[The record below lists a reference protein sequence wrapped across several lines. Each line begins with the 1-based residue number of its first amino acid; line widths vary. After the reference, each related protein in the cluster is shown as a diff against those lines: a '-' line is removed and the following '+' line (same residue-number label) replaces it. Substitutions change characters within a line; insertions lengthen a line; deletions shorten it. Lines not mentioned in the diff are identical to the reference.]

1 MSEQKN
7 PKFHTSTAGIPERY
21 KFLEQE
27 SLSQLQLLELSNNKF
42 FEKFKSLLKKY
53 NIKFKG
59 VQYNDSIDERV
70 IMNYIRKYKLDVDEN
85 FYKELADLLKID
97 FISNR
102 ELVSNFDL
110 ATILPYNTIRKNLIF
125 ITEITDDY
133 IKVAT
138 SNPFSIKIFDELEK
152 IFNRRV
158 KLGIASYDAIEIAL
172 DFGYKDEHAYKA
184 MSELRER
191 NPADSAYKVIYPWQK
206 YFIYLVCILL
216 GASAILGNVTIFILL
231 FSLLNI
237 YYFIINPFKIFIATR
252 GFKHSQIGVN
262 ITQKEVYDA
271 DITSMPVYSVLVP
284 VYKEARVLPE
294 IIKHMNDLYY
304 PKDKLDVQ
312 ILIEENDDETIT
324 AARRLGLIGEPQVVI
339 EGMTLDEYKQ
349 YIKFIDVTIVP
360 NADVKTKPRACNYG
374 LYRAKGEYVVI
385 YDAEDEPDRDQ
396 LVKAVVAFRK
406 LPKDYVCLQGH
417 LNYFNYYENAL
428 ARCFAIEYTFWFDFW
443 LQGLDYIGAP
453 LPLGGTSNHFKT
465 EELKKLGGW
474 DPYNVTEDADLGIRI
489 VMKNLKTSMLNSTT
503 LEEANLE
510 VGNWIRQRSR
520 WIKGYVQT
528 FLVHTRHPL
537 RLFKKMGLKQTFYFF
552 FTFGGNIIMP
562 LLNPILWLVTFVS
575 LIDKSLTDYLFTP
588 EITSI
593 AIFNLILGNIIYVI
607 LHLIPC
613 IIKKQYSSIPY
624 AFLMPLYWIIMSY
637 AAWKGALQLIYKP
650 FYWEKTNHG
659 LSSIQRQPIF
669 KDINNND
676 SEKNNIQNKE
686 DDVSPS
692 GSVA

>member
-1 MSEQKN
+1 
-7 PKFHTSTAGIPERY
+7 
-21 KFLEQE
+21 
-27 SLSQLQLLELSNNKF
+27 
-42 FEKFKSLLKKY
+42 
-53 NIKFKG
+53 
-59 VQYNDSIDERV
+59 
-70 IMNYIRKYKLDVDEN
+70 
-85 FYKELADLLKID
+85 
-97 FISNR
+97 
-102 ELVSNFDL
+102 
-110 ATILPYNTIRKNLIF
+110 
-125 ITEITDDY
+125 
-133 IKVAT
+133 
-138 SNPFSIKIFDELEK
+138 
-152 IFNRRV
+152 
-158 KLGIASYDAIEIAL
+158 
-172 DFGYKDEHAYKA
+172 

-191 NPADSAYKVIYPWQK
+191 NPEDSAYKVIYPWQRN
-206 YFIYLVCILL
+206 FLYLSAFVL
-216 GASAILGNVTIFILL
+216 GASAILGNVMIFIFL

-237 YYFIINPFKIFIATR
+237 YYFLVNPFKIYISTR

-262 ITQKEVYDA
+262 ITDKEVYDA
-271 DITSMPVYSVLVP
+271 DINSMPMYSVLVP

-312 ILIEENDDETIT
+312 ILIEENDDETIF

-339 EGMTLDEYKQ
+339 EGMSLEEYKQ

-396 LVKAVVAFRK
+396 LVKAVTAFRK

-489 VMKNLKTSMLNSTT
+489 VMKKLKTSMLNSTT

-528 FLVHTRHPL
+528 FLVHTRHPIK
-537 RLFKKMGLKQTFYFF
+537 LFKKMGLKQTFYFF

-562 LLNPILWLVTFVS
+562 LLNPVLWLVTFVS
-575 LIDKSLTDYLFTP
+575 LINKNLTDYLFTP

-637 AAWKGALQLIYKP
+637 AAWKGAIQLINKP

-669 KDINNND
+669 TDINSSND
-676 SEKNNIQNKE
+676 NSEKNKPNSENEI
-686 DDVSPS
+686 SPS